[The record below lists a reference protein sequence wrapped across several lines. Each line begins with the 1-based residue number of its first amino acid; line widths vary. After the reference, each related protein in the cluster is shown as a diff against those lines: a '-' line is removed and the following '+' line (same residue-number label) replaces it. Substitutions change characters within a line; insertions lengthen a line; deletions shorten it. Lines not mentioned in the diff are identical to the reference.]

1 VSVYA
6 LSQELWEIQERSDR
20 QFRRLMWE
28 IGLPALILAIIIPFL
43 TITGAE
49 KGGGEIEATRYAQLL
64 PETPPAPVAEKIEE
78 PKPAEEPKAQPKPKV
93 TPKPKPIVTPPTEE
107 QIREQA
113 RKVAQKQ
120 LSQVADALAELRDQN
135 LTVLES
141 NTPLQASVLTARSG
155 AGGDTSAF
163 AASAA
168 QASSGIGDNASSIT
182 NTQSG
187 TGLGSRRTTT
197 VSGPKGFGRDR
208 TKPGQGG
215 EAMLAGRTLEEI
227 QLVFDRNKG
236 AIYTIYNRSLRDNP
250 SLRGKLLVNM
260 TIAPDGSVT
269 RCVIV
274 SSELGDPELERK
286 VVARVMLINF
296 GAKSV
301 PPFTLDYPIYF
312 LPS

>member
-6 LSQELWEIQERSDR
+6 LSQELLEISERSDR
-20 QFRRLMWE
+20 QFRRMLIE
-28 IGLPALILAIIIPFL
+28 IGIPALIIACIIPFL
-43 TITGAE
+43 DIAGAE

-64 PETPPAPVAEKIEE
+64 PEQPPAPVAEKIEE
-78 PKPAEEPKAQPKPKV
+78 PKPQEEKKAETKPQPKPK
-93 TPKPKPIVTPPTEE
+93 PKPEVVPPTEE
-107 QIREQA
+107 QIKEQA
-113 RKVAQKQ
+113 RKVAAKQ
-120 LSQVADALAELRDQN
+120 IAQVADALAELRDQN
-135 LTVLES
+135 LTSLES
-141 NTPLQASVLTARSG
+141 NQPLQASVLTARSG

-163 AASAA
+163 VASAA
-168 QASSGIGDNASSIT
+168 QASSGIGDNATSIT

-197 VSGPKGFGRDR
+197 VSGPKGFGRDKTR
-208 TKPGQGG
+208 PGQSGN
-215 EAMLAGRTLEEI
+215 ALVAGRTLEEI

-296 GAKSV
+296 GAKAV